1 MKERERKKRTEGNGE
16 IQGEW
21 GVCGGGKRERGGLGS
36 PGEGWRGGR
45 RQMGVEIV

>member
-21 GVCGGGKRERGGLGS
+21 GVCGGGKRERRV
-36 PGEGWRGGR
+36 GESRRGMEGR
-45 RQMGVEIV
+45 QETDGC